1 MALKIAP
8 TTHRTCSGV
17 FLRMDEGF
25 GLLAHSPYTG
35 LTYAIDPL
43 DADGISQWLNNNSSE
58 PPANHYKYSLG
69 AGWAVPLEKSRQH
82 VPQLLPTRRSLVAH
96 LQGGALKGKLCRL
109 YEASWGGNRQGK
121 KGGRQEGARTLRL
134 CL

>member
-35 LTYAIDPL
+35 LTYAIGPS
-43 DADGISQWLNNNSSE
+43 DADRVSQWLNNNSSE
-58 PPANHYKYSLG
+58 PPADHYKYSLEAMHRKRVSSLSG
-69 AGWAVPLEKSRQH
+69 TASASLSGRNIAGSR
-82 VPQLLPTRRSLVAH
+82 
-96 LQGGALKGKLCRL
+96 
-109 YEASWGGNRQGK
+109 
-121 KGGRQEGARTLRL
+121 
-134 CL
+134 